1 MLEVGNVIDLKCK
14 KIVSALFESKMLKLE
29 SEIKENHN
37 ESNKDTKKVTTQN
50 LMSQNAL
57 KQ

>member
-29 SEIKENHN
+29 TEIKENHN
-37 ESNKDTKKVTTQN
+37 ESNKDKKKVTTQN
-50 LMSQNAL
+50 LMSQNEI
-57 KQ
+57 K